1 MLDYIKNLFTKP
13 TEIYTAR
20 NMKKKHYFLFIL
32 FMGIILTFLSIFDVK
47 EEFDTLSEDYQ
58 EIQSSIPDY
67 ELVDG
72 KLEST
77 EESYI
82 YQTDSL
88 VFYFDPENKI
98 ETSLIDKNMEKQQ
111 APISAALHEKEIY
124 LNILGQSRSLQYA
137 DFDLKSQDLK
147 AIINLENFSNP
158 LYFMIIIAILLI
170 FNLFLY
176 LMQLFS
182 ISIFANFISFILRS
196 KLTFFQNAKI
206 ALIAS
211 IIPSILI
218 AVLTAFNLSISYQY
232 EIITLSS
239 LLLFY
244 LAVEEFK
251 ERLDQDK
258 IPKNK

>member
-1 MLDYIKNLFTKP
+1 MLNYIKRLLTRP

-32 FMGIILTFLSIFDVK
+32 FMGIILSFLSVFDLK

-58 EIQSSIPDY
+58 EIQSSLPDY
-67 ELVDG
+67 ELIDG
-72 KLEST
+72 KLESNQ
-77 EESYI
+77 ESYI

-98 ETSLIDKNMEKQQ
+98 ETSSIDKNMEKQQ
-111 APISAALHEKEIY
+111 APISASLQEEEIY
-124 LNILGQSRSLQYA
+124 LNILGQSRALRYA

-147 AIINLENFSNP
+147 AIISLENFSNP
-158 LYFMIIIAILLI
+158 LYFMIVIAILLI

-182 ISIFANFISFILRS
+182 ISIFANFISFVLRS

-206 ALIAS
+206 ALVAS
-211 IIPSILI
+211 MVPILLM
-218 AVLTAFNLSISYQY
+218 AVLTTFNLSISYQY
-232 EIITLSS
+232 EITTLSS

-244 LAVEEFK
+244 LTIEEFK
-251 ERLDQDK
+251 ERSDEHK
-258 IPKNK
+258 IQK